1 MAANVVGDVR
11 ENLELQLSEVEMLR
25 SMYPEENELK
35 IDDQVLID
43 IQEFCSR
50 RTNKTPNGLNFLLTV
65 TVDCDSE
72 RYLIELF
79 PLHVMHMAV
88 GFFWERLDDPLS
100 GTSRASVNYN

>member
-1 MAANVVGDVR
+1 MAANVVEDVR

-50 RTNKTPNGLNFLLTV
+50 RTNKTPNGLNFL
-65 TVDCDSE
+65 
-72 RYLIELF
+72 
-79 PLHVMHMAV
+79 P
-88 GFFWERLDDPLS
+88 
-100 GTSRASVNYN
+100 